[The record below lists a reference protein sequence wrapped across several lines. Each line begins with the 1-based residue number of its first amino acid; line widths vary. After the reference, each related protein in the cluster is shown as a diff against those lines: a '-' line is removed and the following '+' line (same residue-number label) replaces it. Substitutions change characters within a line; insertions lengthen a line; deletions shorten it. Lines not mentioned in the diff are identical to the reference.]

1 MRRAFGLQPRGVR
14 CIADVEGRRRRHRD
28 AQPAAA
34 VLRELAPRGSRL
46 GRAHLEVL
54 LVVLDDERIE
64 IDKMA
69 KATWHAVFRAGYRHT
84 GTTGDTTQDDMQV
97 FTFHHDAPSTTQN

>member
-46 GRAHLEVL
+46 GLEHVEGL

-64 IDKMA
+64 IDQMA
-69 KATWHAVFRAGYRHT
+69 NAPWHAVCLAGDRHA
-84 GTTGDTTQDDMQV
+84 GKAARKTTRLTSSHYSATLM
-97 FTFHHDAPSTTQN
+97 PSSSLN